1 MSIYSSEITT
11 RLIDPVFDKSN
22 FRSEYRL
29 QNDTVYLASL
39 RLLDV
44 GFSSS
49 ATNGYNRL
57 LGSLGCIES
66 IQLFS
71 GNELLDQ
78 ILQATLLN
86 ALRSAN
92 TNNNDNMSLN
102 RYLKHSRLGYLAQ
115 GDQTYDSISG
125 GQELDDIKVKVQQD
139 QDAGA
144 SSSAKAWISLK
155 DMLPFLAASN
165 HLPTDTLKNLR
176 LVVNWKQ
183 NLQDMIVQD
192 RTATL
197 ASLTG
202 SILVADEMNPSPERD
217 AVMKSYAGVRYRPIE
232 HDSVHVPAITTTAS
246 DKLEVEQQNKFSL
259 NGFLN
264 KKLHK
269 VAIVKTPTDSAT
281 WTSGNA
287 NEGFANQG
295 SKALWKERLQI
306 RVNGSNKLVGN
317 GVNRPNQRL
326 AMLTDAYGTFNVVQ
340 GQQLTYLAEGTNQ
353 IEDSETQGQLAY
365 DGLIIDE
372 PSVREFVVEMDRT
385 GVYQNNGLNQALTLN
400 LFGETEKAVVPIS
413 GGGVNIV
420 YTTD

>member
-11 RLIDPVFDKSN
+11 RLIDPIFDKSN
-22 FRSEYRL
+22 FRSEYRM

-39 RLLDV
+39 RLLNV
-44 GFSSS
+44 GLSSS
-49 ATNGYNRL
+49 ATNGYNKL

-92 TNNNDNMSLN
+92 TNNNDNLSLN

-115 GDQTYDSISG
+115 GDQSYDSISG
-125 GQELDDIKVKVQQD
+125 GQELDDIKVTVQQD
-139 QDAGA
+139 STTGA
-144 SSSAKAWISLK
+144 STSAKSWISLK

-165 HLPTDTLKNLR
+165 HIPTDTLKNLR

-183 NLQDMIVQD
+183 DLKDMIVQD

-217 AVMKSYAGVRYRPIE
+217 AVMKSYQGVRYRPIE
-232 HDSVHVPAITTTAS
+232 HDSVHVPAVSGTSAS
-246 DKLEVEQQNKFSL
+246 ALEVEQQSKFSL

-269 VAIVKTPTDSAT
+269 VAIVKTPTDSTT
-281 WTSGNA
+281 WVSGNA

-295 SKALWKERLQI
+295 SLALWKERLQI

-317 GVNRPNQRL
+317 GVTRPNQRL
-326 AMLTDAYGTFNVVQ
+326 AMLTDAYGTFNVVP
-340 GQQLTYLAEGTNQ
+340 GQQVTYLAEGNNQ
-353 IEDSETQGQLAY
+353 IDDFETQGQLSY

-385 GVYQNNGLNQALTLN
+385 GVYQNEGLNQALTLN
-400 LFGETEKAVVPIS
+400 LFGETEKAVVPTQ
-413 GGGVNIV
+413 GGGINVV

>member
-57 LGSLGCIES
+57 LGSLGCIDS

-246 DKLEVEQQNKFSL
+246 DKLEVQQQNKFSL

>member
-1 MSIYSSEITT
+1 MSIYSSDITT

-29 QNDTVYLASL
+29 HDDTVYLASL
-39 RLLDV
+39 RLIDV

-57 LGSLGCIES
+57 LGALGCIES

-78 ILQATLLN
+78 ILSATHLN

-125 GQELDDIKVKVQQD
+125 GQELDDIKVTVQQD
-139 QDAGA
+139 ADSNAG
-144 SSSAKAWISLK
+144 SKAWISLK

-165 HLPTDTLKNLR
+165 HLPTDRLRNLR

-183 NLQDMIVQD
+183 DLKDMIVQD

-202 SILVADEMNPSPERD
+202 SVLVADEMNPSPERD
-217 AVMKSYAGVRYRPIE
+217 AVMKSYQGVRYRPIE
-232 HDSVHVPAITTTAS
+232 HDSVHVNAVTGTSAS
-246 DKLEVEQQNKFSL
+246 ALEVEQKNTFSL

-287 NEGFANQG
+287 NQGFANQG
-295 SKALWKERLQI
+295 STALWKERLQI
-306 RVNGSNKLVGN
+306 RVNGSNKLVGD
-317 GVNRPNQRL
+317 GVTRPNQRL
-326 AMLTDAYGTFNVVQ
+326 AMLTDAYGSFNVVQ
-340 GQQLTYLAEGTNQ
+340 GQQCTWLAEGTNQ
-353 IEDSETQGQLAY
+353 IEDSETMGELAY
-365 DGLIIDE
+365 DGLVIDE
-372 PSVREFVVEMDRT
+372 PSVREFVVELDRT
-385 GVYQNNGLNQALTLN
+385 GVYQNDKLNQALTLN
-400 LFGETEKAVVPIS
+400 LFGETEKAVVPTTD
-413 GGGVNIV
+413 GGINVV

>member
-1 MSIYSSEITT
+1 MM
-11 RLIDPVFDKSN
+11 
-22 FRSEYRL
+22 
-29 QNDTVYLASL
+29 NDTVYLASL

-246 DKLEVEQQNKFSL
+246 DKLEVQQQNKFSL

-385 GVYQNNGLNQALTLN
+385 GVYQNDGLNQALTLN

>member
-246 DKLEVEQQNKFSL
+246 DKLEVQQQNKFSL

-385 GVYQNNGLNQALTLN
+385 GVYQNDGLNQALTLN

>member
-1 MSIYSSEITT
+1 MSIYSSDITT

-29 QNDTVYLASL
+29 QNDTLYLASL
-39 RLLDV
+39 RLIDV

-57 LGSLGCIES
+57 LGALGCIES
-66 IQLFS
+66 LQLFS

-78 ILQATLLN
+78 ILSATHLN
-86 ALRSAN
+86 AFRSAN

-125 GQELDDIKVKVQQD
+125 GQELDDIKVSVQQD
-139 QDAGA
+139 ADSNAG
-144 SSSAKAWISLK
+144 SKAWISLK
-155 DMLPFLAASN
+155 DMLPFLSASN
-165 HLPTDTLKNLR
+165 HLPTDRLRNLR

-183 NLQDMIVQD
+183 DLKDMIVQD

-202 SILVADEMNPSPERD
+202 SVLVADEMNPSPERD
-217 AVMKSYAGVRYRPIE
+217 AIMKSYTGVRYRPIE
-232 HDSVHVPAITTTAS
+232 HDSVHVNAVTGTSAS
-246 DKLEVEQQNKFSL
+246 ALEVEQKNTFSL

-295 SKALWKERLQI
+295 STALWKERLQV
-306 RVNGSNKLVGN
+306 RVNGANKLVGD
-317 GVNRPNQRL
+317 GVTRPNQRL
-326 AMLTDAYGTFNVVQ
+326 AMLTDAYGSFNVVQ
-340 GQQLTYLAEGTNQ
+340 GQQCTWLAEGSNQ
-353 IEDSETQGQLAY
+353 IEDSETQGELAY
-365 DGLIIDE
+365 DGLVIDE
-372 PSVREFVVEMDRT
+372 PSVREFVVELDRT
-385 GVYQNNGLNQALTLN
+385 GVYQNDKLNQALTLN
-400 LFGETEKAVVPIS
+400 LFGETEKAVVPTND
-413 GGGVNIV
+413 GGINVV

>member
-1 MSIYSSEITT
+1 MSIYSSDITT

-22 FRSEYRL
+22 FRSEFRL
-29 QNDTVYLASL
+29 NDDSLYLASL
-39 RLLDV
+39 RLISV

-57 LGSLGCIES
+57 LGALGCIES

-78 ILQATLLN
+78 ILSATHLN

-115 GDQTYDSISG
+115 GDQVYDSISG
-125 GQELDDIKVKVQQD
+125 GQELDDIKVTVQQD
-139 QDAGA
+139 ADSNAG
-144 SSSAKAWISLK
+144 SKAWISLK

-165 HLPTDTLKNLR
+165 HLPTDRLRNLR

-183 NLQDMIVQD
+183 DLKDMIVQD

-202 SILVADEMNPSPERD
+202 SVLVADEMNPSPERD
-217 AVMKSYAGVRYRPIE
+217 AIMKSYTGVRYRPIE
-232 HDSVHVPAITTTAS
+232 HDSVHINAVTGTAS
-246 DKLEVEQQNKFSL
+246 DKLEVEQKNTFSL

-269 VAIVKTPTDSAT
+269 VAIVKTPTDSST

-287 NEGFANQG
+287 NVGFANQG
-295 SKALWKERLQI
+295 STALWKERLQI
-306 RVNGSNKLVGN
+306 RVNGANKLVGD
-317 GVNRPNQRL
+317 GVSRPNQRL
-326 AMLTDAYGTFNVVQ
+326 AMLTDAYGSFNVVQ
-340 GQQLTYLAEGTNQ
+340 GQQCTWLAEGSNQ
-353 IEDSETQGQLAY
+353 IEDSQTQGQLAY
-365 DGLIIDE
+365 DGLVIDE
-372 PSVREFVVEMDRT
+372 PSVREFVVELDRT
-385 GVYQNNGLNQALTLN
+385 GVYQNDKLNQALTLN
-400 LFGETEKAVVPIS
+400 LFGETEKAVVPTD
-413 GGGVNIV
+413 GGINVV

>member
-22 FRSEYRL
+22 FRSEYRF
-29 QNDTVYLASL
+29 QDDTLYLASL
-39 RLLDV
+39 RLIDV
-44 GFSSS
+44 GFTSS

-57 LGSLGCIES
+57 LGALGCIES

-78 ILQATLLN
+78 VLSATHLN
-86 ALRSAN
+86 AFRSAN

-125 GQELDDIKVKVQQD
+125 GQELDDIKVAVQQD
-139 QDAGA
+139 KDSNAG
-144 SSSAKAWISLK
+144 SKAWISLK
-155 DMLPFLAASN
+155 DMLPFLSASN
-165 HLPTDTLKNLR
+165 HLPTDRLRRLR

-183 NLQDMIVQD
+183 DLKDMVVQD

-202 SILVADEMNPSPERD
+202 SVLVADEMNPSPERD
-217 AVMKSYAGVRYRPIE
+217 AIMKSYTGVRYRPIE
-232 HDSVHVPAITTTAS
+232 ADSVAVPAVSGTAS
-246 DKLEVEQQNKFSL
+246 DKLEVDQKNTFTL
-259 NGFLN
+259 NGFNN
-264 KKLHK
+264 KTLHK
-269 VAIVKTPTDSAT
+269 LAIVKTPTDSAT

-295 SKALWKERLQI
+295 STALWKERLQI
-306 RVNGSNKLVGN
+306 RVNGANKLVGS
-317 GVNRPNQRL
+317 GATRPNQRL
-326 AMLTDAYGTFNVVQ
+326 AMLTDAYGSFNVVQ
-340 GQQLTYLAEGTNQ
+340 GQQCTWLAEGTNQ
-353 IEDSETQGQLAY
+353 IEDSDTMGQLAF
-365 DGLIIDE
+365 DGVVIDE
-372 PSVREFVVEMDRT
+372 PSVRELVVELDRT
-385 GVYQNNGLNQALTLN
+385 GVYQNDALNQELRLN
-400 LFGETEKAVVPIS
+400 LFGETEKAVVPTAD
-413 GGGVNIV
+413 GGINVV

>member
-1 MSIYSSEITT
+1 MSIYSSDITT
-11 RLIDPVFDKSN
+11 RLIDAVFDKSN
-22 FRSEYRL
+22 FRSEFRL
-29 QNDTVYLASL
+29 NDDTVYLASL
-39 RLLDV
+39 RLIDV

-57 LGSLGCIES
+57 LGALGCIES

-78 ILQATLLN
+78 ILSATHLN

-115 GDQTYDSISG
+115 GDQVYDSISG
-125 GQELDDIKVKVQQD
+125 GQELDDIKVTVQQD
-139 QDAGA
+139 ADSNAG
-144 SSSAKAWISLK
+144 SKAWISLK

-165 HLPTDTLKNLR
+165 HLPTDRLRNLR

-183 NLQDMIVQD
+183 DLKDMIVQD

-202 SILVADEMNPSPERD
+202 SVLVADEMNPSPERD
-217 AVMKSYAGVRYRPIE
+217 AIMKSYTGVRYRPIE
-232 HDSVHVPAITTTAS
+232 HDSVHINAVTGTAS
-246 DKLEVEQQNKFSL
+246 DKLEVEQKNTFSL

-269 VAIVKTPTDSAT
+269 VAIVKTPTDSST

-287 NEGFANQG
+287 NVGFANQG
-295 SKALWKERLQI
+295 STALWKERLQI
-306 RVNGSNKLVGN
+306 RVNGANKLVGD
-317 GVNRPNQRL
+317 GVSRPNQRL
-326 AMLTDAYGTFNVVQ
+326 AMLTDAYGSFNVVQ
-340 GQQLTYLAEGTNQ
+340 GQQCTWLAEGSNQ
-353 IEDSETQGQLAY
+353 IEDSQTQGQLAY
-365 DGLIIDE
+365 DGLVIDE
-372 PSVREFVVEMDRT
+372 PSVREFVVELDRT
-385 GVYQNNGLNQALTLN
+385 GVYQNDKLNQALTLN
-400 LFGETEKAVVPIS
+400 LFGETEKAVVPTTDGRIN
-413 GGGVNIV
+413 VV

>member
-1 MSIYSSEITT
+1 MSIYSSDITT

-22 FRSEYRL
+22 FRSEFRL
-29 QNDTVYLASL
+29 NDDSLYLASL
-39 RLLDV
+39 RLISV

-57 LGSLGCIES
+57 LGALGCIES

-78 ILQATLLN
+78 ILSATHLN

-115 GDQTYDSISG
+115 GDQVYDSISG
-125 GQELDDIKVKVQQD
+125 GQELDDIKVTVQQD
-139 QDAGA
+139 ADSNAG
-144 SSSAKAWISLK
+144 SKAWISLK

-165 HLPTDTLKNLR
+165 HLPTDRLRNLR

-183 NLQDMIVQD
+183 DLKDMIVQD

-202 SILVADEMNPSPERD
+202 SVLVADEMNPSPERD
-217 AVMKSYAGVRYRPIE
+217 AIMKSYTGVRYRPIE
-232 HDSVHVPAITTTAS
+232 HDSVHIN
-246 DKLEVEQQNKFSL
+246 EVEQKNTFSL

-269 VAIVKTPTDSAT
+269 VAIVKTPTDSST

-287 NEGFANQG
+287 NVGFANQG
-295 SKALWKERLQI
+295 STALWKERLQI
-306 RVNGSNKLVGN
+306 RVNGANKLVGD
-317 GVNRPNQRL
+317 GVSRPNQRL
-326 AMLTDAYGTFNVVQ
+326 AMLTDAYGSFNVVQ
-340 GQQLTYLAEGTNQ
+340 GQQCTWLAEGSNQ
-353 IEDSETQGQLAY
+353 IEDSQTQGQLAY
-365 DGLIIDE
+365 DGLVIDE
-372 PSVREFVVEMDRT
+372 PSVREFVVELDRT
-385 GVYQNNGLNQALTLN
+385 GVYQNDKLNQALTLN
-400 LFGETEKAVVPIS
+400 LFGETEKAVVPTD
-413 GGGVNIV
+413 GGINVV

>member
-29 QNDTVYLASL
+29 PNNDTVYLASL

-115 GDQTYDSISG
+115 GDQSYDSVSG
-125 GQELDDIKVKVQQD
+125 GQELDDIKVTVQQD
-139 QDAGA
+139 STTGA
-144 SSSAKAWISLK
+144 SNSAKAWISLK

-176 LVVNWKQ
+176 LVVNWKSD
-183 NLQDMIVQD
+183 LKDMIVQD

-217 AVMKSYAGVRYRPIE
+217 AVMKQE
-232 HDSVHVPAITTTAS
+232 
-246 DKLEVEQQNKFSL
+246 LQQ
-259 NGFLN
+259 
-264 KKLHK
+264 
-269 VAIVKTPTDSAT
+269 
-281 WTSGNA
+281 
-287 NEGFANQG
+287 
-295 SKALWKERLQI
+295 
-306 RVNGSNKLVGN
+306 
-317 GVNRPNQRL
+317 
-326 AMLTDAYGTFNVVQ
+326 
-340 GQQLTYLAEGTNQ
+340 
-353 IEDSETQGQLAY
+353 
-365 DGLIIDE
+365 
-372 PSVREFVVEMDRT
+372 
-385 GVYQNNGLNQALTLN
+385 VY
-400 LFGETEKAVVPIS
+400 
-413 GGGVNIV
+413 
-420 YTTD
+420 

>member
-1 MSIYSSEITT
+1 MSIYSSDITT

-29 QNDTVYLASL
+29 QNDTLYLASL
-39 RLLDV
+39 RLIDV

-57 LGSLGCIES
+57 LGALGCIES

-78 ILQATLLN
+78 ILSATHLN
-86 ALRSAN
+86 AFRSAN

-125 GQELDDIKVKVQQD
+125 GQELDDIKVSVQQD
-139 QDAGA
+139 ADSNSG
-144 SSSAKAWISLK
+144 SKAWISLK
-155 DMLPFLAASN
+155 DMLPFLSASN
-165 HLPTDTLKNLR
+165 HLPTDRLRNLR

-183 NLQDMIVQD
+183 DLKDMIVQD

-202 SILVADEMNPSPERD
+202 SVLVADEMNPSPERD
-217 AVMKSYAGVRYRPIE
+217 AIMKSYQGVRYRPIE
-232 HDSVHVPAITTTAS
+232 HDSVHVNAVTGTSAS
-246 DKLEVEQQNKFSL
+246 NLEVEQKNTFSL

-295 SKALWKERLQI
+295 STALWKERLQV
-306 RVNGSNKLVGN
+306 RVNGANKLVGD
-317 GVNRPNQRL
+317 GVTRPNQRL
-326 AMLTDAYGTFNVVQ
+326 AMLTDAYGSFNVVQ
-340 GQQLTYLAEGTNQ
+340 GQQCTWLAEGTNQ
-353 IEDSETQGQLAY
+353 IEDADTQGELAY
-365 DGLIIDE
+365 DGLVIDE
-372 PSVREFVVEMDRT
+372 PSVREFVVELDRT
-385 GVYQNNGLNQALTLN
+385 GVYQNDKLNQALTLN
-400 LFGETEKAVVPIS
+400 LFGETEKAVVPTND
-413 GGGVNIV
+413 GGINVV

>member
-57 LGSLGCIES
+57 LGSLGCIDS

-125 GQELDDIKVKVQQD
+125 GQELDDIKVTVQQD

-246 DKLEVEQQNKFSL
+246 DKLEVQQQNKFSL

-353 IEDSETQGQLAY
+353 IEDAETQGQLAY

-413 GGGVNIV
+413 GGGVNII

>member
-1 MSIYSSEITT
+1 MSIYSSDITT

-29 QNDTVYLASL
+29 HDDTVYLASM
-39 RLLDV
+39 RLLQV

-57 LGSLGCIES
+57 LGALGCIES

-78 ILQATLLN
+78 ILSATLLN

-125 GQELDDIKVKVQQD
+125 GQELDDIKVTVQQD
-139 QDAGA
+139 NDSNAG
-144 SSSAKAWISLK
+144 SQAWISLK

-183 NLQDMIVQD
+183 DLKDMVVQD

-202 SILVADEMNPSPERD
+202 SVLVADEMNPSPERD
-217 AVMKSYAGVRYRPIE
+217 AIMKSYQGVRYRPIE
-232 HDSVHVPAITTTAS
+232 HDSVHVPAVSGTSAS
-246 DKLEVEQQNKFSL
+246 ALEVEQKNTFSL

-264 KKLHK
+264 KKLHR

-287 NEGFANQG
+287 NVGFSNQG
-295 SKALWKERLQI
+295 SKALWKERLQV
-306 RVNGSNKLVGN
+306 RVNGSNKLVGD
-317 GVNRPNQRL
+317 GVTRPNQRL
-326 AMLTDAYGTFNVVQ
+326 AMLTDAYGTFNVVP
-340 GQQLTYLAEGTNQ
+340 GQQVTYLAEGTNQ
-353 IEDSETQGQLAY
+353 IEDASTQGELAY
-365 DGLIIDE
+365 DGLVIDE
-372 PSVREFVVEMDRT
+372 PSVREFVVELDRT
-385 GVYQNNGLNQALTLN
+385 GVYQNDGLNQALTLN
-400 LFGETEKAVVPIS
+400 LFGETEKAVVPTQ
-413 GGGVNIV
+413 GGGVNVV

>member
-1 MSIYSSEITT
+1 MSIYSSDITT

-29 QNDTVYLASL
+29 NNDSLYLASL
-39 RLLDV
+39 RLIDV

-57 LGSLGCIES
+57 LGALGCIES

-78 ILQATLLN
+78 ILSATHLN

-125 GQELDDIKVKVQQD
+125 GQELDDIKVTVQQD
-139 QDAGA
+139 ADSNAG
-144 SSSAKAWISLK
+144 SKAWISLK

-165 HLPTDTLKNLR
+165 HLPTDRLRNLR

-183 NLQDMIVQD
+183 DLKDMIVQD

-202 SILVADEMNPSPERD
+202 SVLVADEMNPSPERD
-217 AVMKSYAGVRYRPIE
+217 AIMKSYTGVRYRPIE
-232 HDSVHVPAITTTAS
+232 HDSVHINAVTGTSAS
-246 DKLEVEQQNKFSL
+246 ALEVEQKNTFSL

-269 VAIVKTPTDSAT
+269 VAIVKTPTDSST

-295 SKALWKERLQI
+295 STALWKERLQI
-306 RVNGSNKLVGN
+306 RVNGANKLVGD
-317 GVNRPNQRL
+317 GVTRPNQRL
-326 AMLTDAYGTFNVVQ
+326 AMLTDAYGSFNVVQ
-340 GQQLTYLAEGTNQ
+340 GQQCTWLAEGSNQ

-365 DGLIIDE
+365 DGLVIDE
-372 PSVREFVVEMDRT
+372 PSVREFVVELDRT
-385 GVYQNNGLNQALTLN
+385 GVYQNDKLNQALTLN
-400 LFGETEKAVVPIS
+400 LFGETEKAVVPTTD
-413 GGGVNIV
+413 GGINVV

>member
-1 MSIYSSEITT
+1 MSIYSSDITT

-29 QNDTVYLASL
+29 QNDTLYLASL
-39 RLLDV
+39 RLIDV

-57 LGSLGCIES
+57 LGALGCIES
-66 IQLFS
+66 LQLYS

-78 ILQATLLN
+78 ILSATHLN
-86 ALRSAN
+86 AFRSAN

-115 GDQTYDSISG
+115 GDQSYDSISG
-125 GQELDDIKVKVQQD
+125 GQELDDIKVSVQQD
-139 QDAGA
+139 ADSNAG
-144 SSSAKAWISLK
+144 SKAWISLK
-155 DMLPFLAASN
+155 DMLPFLSASN
-165 HLPTDTLKNLR
+165 HLPTDRLRNLR

-183 NLQDMIVQD
+183 DLKDMIVQD

-202 SILVADEMNPSPERD
+202 SVLVADEMNPSPERD
-217 AVMKSYAGVRYRPIE
+217 AIMKSYTGVRYRPIE
-232 HDSVHVPAITTTAS
+232 HDSVHINAVTGTSAS
-246 DKLEVEQQNKFSL
+246 ALEVEQKNSFSL

-295 SKALWKERLQI
+295 STALWKERLQV
-306 RVNGSNKLVGN
+306 RVNGANKLVGD
-317 GVNRPNQRL
+317 GVTRPNQRL
-326 AMLTDAYGTFNVVQ
+326 AMLTDAYGSFNVVQ
-340 GQQLTYLAEGTNQ
+340 GQQCTWLAEGTNQ
-353 IEDSETQGQLAY
+353 IEDSETMGELAY
-365 DGLIIDE
+365 DGLVIDE
-372 PSVREFVVEMDRT
+372 PSVREFVVELDRT
-385 GVYQNNGLNQALTLN
+385 GVYQNDKLNQALTLN
-400 LFGETEKAVVPIS
+400 LFGETEKAVVPTTD
-413 GGGVNIV
+413 GGINVV